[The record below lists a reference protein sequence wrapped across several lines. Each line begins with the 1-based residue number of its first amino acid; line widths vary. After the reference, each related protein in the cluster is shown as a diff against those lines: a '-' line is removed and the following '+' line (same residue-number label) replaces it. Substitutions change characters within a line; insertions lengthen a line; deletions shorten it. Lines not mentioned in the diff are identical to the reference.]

1 MVEAVATWPVAG
13 IGTLL
18 FDWQT
23 GPQPE
28 PWVTGASFNVAI
40 GLVLYGVLGASGRG
54 RICSCSQAERVMRQV
69 VTRILAGWA
78 VWLVLVAI
86 FYGLAA
92 GGWKFVPGVV
102 HTIVGLAAWPMAIG
116 VG

>member
-1 MVEAVATWPVAG
+1 
-13 IGTLL
+13 
-18 FDWQT
+18 
-23 GPQPE
+23 
-28 PWVTGASFNVAI
+28 
-40 GLVLYGVLGASGRG
+40 
-54 RICSCSQAERVMRQV
+54 MRQV